1 MSAKKELFSFEN
13 EGVSVHFLLEVTCE
27 LAFSRSGDADVLS
40 KKVGKESP
48 VSRLGG
54 VGDPVSIHVHTFT
67 TLFLIVNRLS
77 NFSSV
82 GSTFSDIVVL
92 LSSSNLTPETH
103 VSGGSLLC
111 EGSKGLLN
119 NETTVLSETDTSPG
133 VKVFVIRLEVR
144 DEAAGNNLSLNG
156 LFSFSSVLGN
166 RLGEPSLELFD
177 LLASGFSYSLGRSS
191 IGSSVVD
198 S

>member
-1 MSAKKELFSFEN
+1 LSAKKELFSFEN
-13 EGVSVHFLLEVTCE
+13 EGVSVHFLFEVTCE
-27 LAFSRSGDADVLS
+27 LAFSRSGGVDVLS
-40 KKVGKESP
+40 KKVGKEGP

-82 GSTFSDIVVL
+82 GGTFSDIVVL

-103 VSGGSLLC
+103 VSGGSLLG
-111 EGSKGLLN
+111 EGSQGLLN
-119 NETTVLSETDTSPG
+119 NETTVFSEADASPG
-133 VKVFVIRLEVR
+133 EEVLVIRLEVR
-144 DEAAGNNLSLNG
+144 DETAGDNLSLNG

-166 RLGEPSLELFD
+166 LMNKDSVKRLVFN
-177 LLASGFSYSLGRSS
+177 YKQ
-191 IGSSVVD
+191 
-198 S
+198 